1 MGKSEL
7 ATQLLIAGLAAGVML
22 TFLMWIVRVY
32 YPRCVGNVSGW
43 IASNVMFG
51 AASLFVS
58 GLLPLSETPAIFM
71 GQATFLGGLA
81 LVRFSVGGFARL
93 RPAPRHLLAQ
103 LIMLLLALAGFS
115 FIPDSQKLR
124 TIVTMLAAGVL
135 AWSSVR
141 ALLYLR
147 HKSFPEWFTIAV
159 LATVAALSVLHIGLV
174 SANFAAASHI
184 YFLTL
189 GLCMTALMAGF
200 FLVASKR
207 LRNTLLSSSAGL
219 DADGIEQEE
228 RWALAVELSGAIER
242 NELVLHYQPRVSTR
256 CGRVIAVEALVRW
269 QHPVR
274 GMVAPDRFISVAEET
289 GYIGPLGAWV
299 LKQGV
304 ACAASLAPHFP
315 GVRVAINVSPKQLA
329 SRRFVALVRDTLEAA
344 GLEGDAIELEL
355 TEGVAMDNPE
365 LAQATL
371 LQLRELGVQLSID
384 DFGTG
389 YSSLSYLKRLP
400 VQCVK
405 IDRSFIRD
413 IPEQADARA
422 LVEAIVG
429 VGQALELN
437 IVAEGVENAA
447 QLALLQKLGVD
458 EYQGYLFSRPLP
470 QAELTELLR
479 DADALRI
486 ARNPLSPPSKRG
498 DTIFLACA
506 IIRMIRITQPA
517 DHRMQGTE

>member
-58 GLLPLSETPAIFM
+58 GLLPLPEAPSIFM
-71 GQATFLGGLA
+71 GQASFLGGLA

-93 RPAPRHLLAQ
+93 RPAPRYMVAQ
-103 LIMLLLALAGFS
+103 FVLLLVALACFT
-115 FIPDSQKLR
+115 FIADSQKLR
-124 TIVTMLAAGVL
+124 TSVTMLAAGVL

-159 LATVAALSVLHIGLV
+159 LAAVAALSVLHIGLM

-207 LRNTLLSSSAGL
+207 LRDTLLSSSAGL
-219 DADGIEQEE
+219 DTGPVEQEE

-256 CGRVIAVEALVRW
+256 CGRVVAVEALVRW

-329 SRRFVALVRDTLEAA
+329 SKRFVALVRDTLEAA
-344 GLEGDAIELEL
+344 GLDGSAIELEL

-371 LQLRELGVQLSID
+371 VQLRALGVQLSID

-389 YSSLSYLKRLP
+389 YSSLSYLRRLP

-479 DADALRI
+479 NTEALRI
-486 ARNPLSPPSKRG
+486 ARNPL
-498 DTIFLACA
+498 AA
-506 IIRMIRITQPA
+506 
-517 DHRMQGTE
+517 